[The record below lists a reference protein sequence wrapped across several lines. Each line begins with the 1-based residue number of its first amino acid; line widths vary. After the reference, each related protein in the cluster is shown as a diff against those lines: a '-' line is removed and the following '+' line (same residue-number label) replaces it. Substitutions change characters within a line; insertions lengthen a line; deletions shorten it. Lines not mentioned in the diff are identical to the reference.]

1 MKRFYI
7 YLFLPVVL
15 FICFFT
21 VVIASDDVHIPD
33 VKSYVYVYDEADMI
47 DDETEAVLNDIMYD
61 LEKETTAEIAVV
73 SYVNSDISLERYANK
88 LFNTLGIGN
97 ASKNNGVLLLMQKEG
112 NHVRL
117 EIGSGIDDDVI
128 SDSIAGD
135 ILDKYYVPYRDKDTS
150 KAALL
155 TTKAV
160 ASNLYYYY
168 GIENELTEEFKPM
181 ISKKRFRIPD
191 KVYPYLIFG
200 GLGLYIGAGLLIEPI
215 RKRKWKKTHGGSLRG
230 YDLTYHSHDSSSS
243 SDSGFFG
250 DFGGGSSDGG
260 GASR

>member
-1 MKRFYI
+1 MKKFCI
-7 YLFLPVVL
+7 CLFLSVVL
-15 FICFFT
+15 FICFSSA
-21 VVIASDDVHIPD
+21 ASASEQVHIPEL
-33 VKSYVYVYDEADMI
+33 KSYVYVYDEADMI
-47 DDETEAVLNDIMYD
+47 DDETEEALNKIMYD

-73 SYVNSDISLERYANK
+73 SYVDSELSLERYANT
-88 LFNTLGIGN
+88 LFNTIGIGD

-117 EIGSGIDDDVI
+117 EIGKGIDDVI

-150 KAALL
+150 KAAFL

-168 GIENELTEEFKPM
+168 GVENELTEGFKPM
-181 ISKKRFRIPD
+181 ISRKKFRISD

-200 GLGLYIGAGLLIEPI
+200 GLGLYIGAGFLIEPI

>member
-1 MKRFYI
+1 MKKFCI

-15 FICFFT
+15 LICFSS
-21 VVIASDDVHIPD
+21 VVSASDEVHIPEVED
-33 VKSYVYVYDEADMI
+33 YVYVYDEANMI
-47 DDETEAVLNDIMYD
+47 DFQTEIALNDIMYD

-73 SYVNSDISLERYANK
+73 SYVDSDISLEDYAYE
-88 LFNTLGIGN
+88 LFNTLGIGD
-97 ASKNNGVLLLMQKEG
+97 ASRNNGVLLLMQKEG

-117 EIGSGIDDDVI
+117 EIGSGIDDVI
-128 SDSIAGD
+128 TDSIAGD

-150 KAALL
+150 KAALM
-155 TTKAV
+155 TAKAV
-160 ASNLYYYY
+160 ASNLYHYY

-181 ISKKRFRIPD
+181 IGKKKQLIPD
-191 KVYPYLIFG
+191 KAYPYLIFG
-200 GLGLYIGAGLLIEPI
+200 GFGLYIGAGLLIEPI

-230 YDLTYHSHDSSSS
+230 YDLTYHSHDSSGG

-250 DFGGGSSDGG
+250 DFGGGSTDGG